1 MAIQLEIIAPLVSG
15 LKHCQQ
21 CTPFLD
27 DAGVSDQIN
36 RREMGSVPEDVWQD
50 YVRLSD
56 LVRDLSARY
65 GPSLQI
71 RLVDPQ
77 TPGGFWKSLRHWV
90 RKYPTFIIDGRR
102 KLTGWDTGVLDQALQ
117 AHQTAT

>member
-1 MAIQLEIIAPLVSG
+1 VAIQLEIVAPLVSG

-27 DAGVSDQIN
+27 DAGVSEAIN
-36 RREMGSVPEDVWQD
+36 RRELGSVPDEVWQE
-50 YVRLSD
+50 YVRLSA
-56 LVRDLSARY
+56 LVRDLSQRY
-65 GPSLQI
+65 GTGLQI

-90 RKYPTFIIDGRR
+90 RTYPTFIIDGRR
-102 KLTGWDTGVLDQALQ
+102 AVTGWDIGALDKALAAQ
-117 AHQTAT
+117 RTPA